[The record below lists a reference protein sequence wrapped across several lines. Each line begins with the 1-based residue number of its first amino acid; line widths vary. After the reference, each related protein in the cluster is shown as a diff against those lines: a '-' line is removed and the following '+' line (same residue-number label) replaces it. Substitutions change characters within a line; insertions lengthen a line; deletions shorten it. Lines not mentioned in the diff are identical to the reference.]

1 MIRCI
6 IIEDQPPAQRVLQ
19 RYIDDMDTLELKS
32 VFADALK
39 AMDFLKNEPVDLI
52 FLDIHLPK
60 ISGIDFLK
68 ALPHKPHVILTT
80 AFSDYALESYEYQ
93 VVDYLLKPFSFE
105 RFVKAVS
112 KVPLSPGESARK
124 SEYNA
129 TIDPVKNGSSR
140 NHSIPEIIFIKSGY
154 EHLKIRVADIQFIQ
168 SEADYTEI
176 FTKEKKHLT
185 SHSLKH
191 WLGTLSDA
199 RFVQVHKS
207 YIVNVTKIMK
217 VSGNSIFFDKD
228 TLVPIGR
235 AFKDDFTERYLK

>member
-19 RYIDDMDTLELKS
+19 KFICDMEHMELKAT
-32 VFADALK
+32 FADALK
-39 AMDFLKNEPVDLI
+39 AMDFLKTEHIDLI

-68 ALPHKPHVILTT
+68 TLPNKPHVILTT
-80 AFSDYALESYEYQ
+80 AFSEYALESYEYQ

-105 RFVKAVS
+105 RFVKAIS
-112 KVPLSPGESARK
+112 KVPIARAERHTEKIVPENK
-124 SEYNA
+124 S
-129 TIDPVKNGSSR
+129 T
-140 NHSIPEIIFIKSGY
+140 PEILFIKSGY
-154 EHLKIRVADIQFIQ
+154 EHLRISIDDILFIQ

-176 FTKEKKHLT
+176 FTPQKKHLT

-191 WLGTLSDA
+191 WLRTLPLGQ
-199 RFVQVHKS
+199 FTQVHKS
-207 YIVNVTKIMK
+207 FIVNTRKILK

-228 TLVPIGR
+228 TFVPIGR
-235 AFKDDFTERYLK
+235 AFKEGFVEGYLK